1 MPLSLQ
7 AQGFRVATWRGILTH
22 LGRFEEGQLIPAGK
36 FTDQQLFGMLH
47 AGQIKKSDDEVKPIP
62 HPEDNDPDDPSGPYP
77 DDDDDYDDQAAVT
90 VTASAVQ
97 PKRRGSGRR
106 KNAT

>member
-7 AQGFRVATWRGILTH
+7 TQGFRVTNWRGILTH
-22 LGRFEEGQLIPAGK
+22 LGRFEDGQLIPAGT

-47 AGQIKKSDDEVKPIP
+47 AGQIKKQDEQ
-62 HPEDNDPDDPSGPYP
+62 
-77 DDDDDYDDQAAVT
+77 DDDDYEDNAAVT
-90 VTASAVQ
+90 VSVSAVQ